1 MAVTTTLILAVLGL
15 LELVAFV
22 YVWRTNRRLDTVA
35 GELRAE
41 IDANRRE
48 LDEKCRALSRR
59 IEEVT
64 EEMRERIGAANRR
77 LDETIEAQRLLEDL
91 RDINDRVRC
100 LRTPGGMSKRV
111 RRTDHRP

>member
-1 MAVTTTLILAVLGL
+1 MALTSTLILGVLGL

-22 YVWRTNRRLDTVA
+22 YIWRTNRRLDAVA
-35 GELRAE
+35 EELHAE
-41 IDANRRE
+41 MAANRRE

-59 IEEVT
+59 IDEVT

-77 LDETIEAQRLLEDL
+77 LDETIEAQHLIEDL
-91 RDINDRVRC
+91 KDMNDRVMC

-111 RRTDHRP
+111 RRTDHRQ

>member
-1 MAVTTTLILAVLGL
+1 MPLMITLTLAILGL

-22 YVWRTNRRLDTVA
+22 YLWRTNRRLDAVTA
-35 GELRAE
+35 DLRAE
-41 IDANRRE
+41 IATNRRQ
-48 LDEKCRALSRR
+48 LDEKCQALSRR

-77 LDETIEAQRLLEDL
+77 LDETIEAQHLLEDL
-91 RDINDRVRC
+91 KDINDRVMC

-111 RRTDHRP
+111 RRTDHRQ

>member
-1 MAVTTTLILAVLGL
+1 MAIPTTLILAVLAL

-22 YVWRTNRRLDTVA
+22 YIWRTNRRLDAVA
-35 GELRAE
+35 EELHAE
-41 IDANRRE
+41 IAANRRE
-48 LDEKCRALSRR
+48 LDEKCRALNRR

-64 EEMRERIGAANRR
+64 EEMRERIGDANRR

-91 RDINDRVRC
+91 EDINDRVMC

-111 RRTDHRP
+111 RRTDHRQ

>member
-1 MAVTTTLILAVLGL
+1 MALTTIFMLAVLAL

-22 YVWRTNRRLDTVA
+22 YVWRTNRRLDAVA
-35 GELRAE
+35 EELRAE
-41 IDANRRE
+41 IAANRRE

-59 IEEVT
+59 VDEVT
-64 EEMRERIGAANRR
+64 EDLQERINAANRR

-91 RDINDRVRC
+91 SDINDRVMC

-111 RRTDHRP
+111 RRTDHRQ

>member
-1 MAVTTTLILAVLGL
+1 MAIPTTLILAVLAL

-22 YVWRTNRRLDTVA
+22 YIWRTNRRLDAVTE
-35 GELRAE
+35 ELRAE
-41 IDANRRE
+41 IAANRRE

-59 IEEVT
+59 VDELT

-77 LDETIEAQRLLEDL
+77 LDETIEAQRLIEDL
-91 RDINDRVRC
+91 KDINDRVMC

-111 RRTDHRP
+111 RRTDHRQ